1 VIEQL
6 LSQIQGTGLEELE
19 PGPMP
24 IIPKTLWA
32 QIEEWLLAWK
42 HAEALRKE
50 GLQAPGAMLLY
61 GPTGSGKTSLAR
73 AILKHMGGRP
83 GVILEAHNAL
93 TKMFGESAA
102 NVAKGFRAAQAMD
115 ALLVVEEIDALGM
128 SRREEGG
135 ACGGEENKITI
146 ALMRMVESATS
157 PVIATTNFKDALDP
171 ALLRRFELKI
181 EVPSADEKARR
192 HILAKI
198 LGEPP
203 SDEMVAL
210 PLVDSIPLAHR
221 IRRAAFIAKLES
233 GGKR

>member
-1 VIEQL
+1 VSDEL
-6 LSQIQGTGLEELE
+6 LTQIQGTGLEELE

-42 HAEALRKE
+42 HAKALRKE
-50 GLQAPGAMLLY
+50 GLQAPGGAAAVW
-61 GPTGSGKTSLAR
+61 SNWER
-73 AILKHMGGRP
+73 ALWCWGGRP
-83 GVILEAHNAL
+83 GVILEAYNAL
-93 TKMFGESAA
+93 TKMFGESAY

-128 SRREEGG
+128 SRREDGG

-171 ALLRRFELKI
+171 ALLRRFELKV

-192 HILAKI
+192 HILTKI
-198 LGEPP
+198 LGEQPN
-203 SDEMVAL
+203 DEMVAL
-210 PLVDSIPLAHR
+210 PLVESIRLAHR
-221 IRRAAFIAKLES
+221 IRRAAFIAKLEA